1 VINHGSTKN
10 RKKQTISNSPEHH
23 RGKSKK
29 HHKMSQKSTTGKQ
42 MNNLA
47 DLNFFIKSLEKGMS
61 SNSATP
67 SNLIKKV
74 EDQMRALGVDPK
86 VYKQVE

>member
-1 VINHGSTKN
+1 
-10 RKKQTISNSPEHH
+10 
-23 RGKSKK
+23 
-29 HHKMSQKSTTGKQ
+29 
-42 MNNLA
+42 
-47 DLNFFIKSLEKGMS
+47 MS

-86 VYKQVE
+86 VYKQVEQSHGEGKLPP